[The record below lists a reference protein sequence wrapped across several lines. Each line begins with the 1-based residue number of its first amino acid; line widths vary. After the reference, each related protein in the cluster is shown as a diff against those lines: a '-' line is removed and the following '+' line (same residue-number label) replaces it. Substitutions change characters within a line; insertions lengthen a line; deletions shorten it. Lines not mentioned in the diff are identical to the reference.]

1 MKKLLVGINAK
12 FIHSCLAVRSLG
24 QFAKEQYGIDCEVS
38 EYTINQPEDLILTE
52 IYRKQPELLEFPA
65 IFGMWR

>member
-38 EYTINQPEDLILTE
+38 EYTINQPEDLILL
-52 IYRKQPELLEFPA
+52 YLEC
-65 IFGMWR
+65 GDD